1 MSKEKVCKYC
11 KLIYEQEVCP
21 NCGKKETSNT
31 FKGKVEII
39 NQEKSEISKRLKINK
54 NGVYAI
60 RI

>member
-1 MSKEKVCKYC
+1 MPKEKVCKHC
-11 KLIYEQEVCP
+11 KLIYEQDTCP
-21 NCGKKETSNT
+21 NCGKKETLNT

>member
-1 MSKEKVCKYC
+1 MAKEKVCKYC
-11 KLIYEQEVCP
+11 KLIHEQEVCP
-21 NCGKKETSNT
+21 NCGKKETLNT